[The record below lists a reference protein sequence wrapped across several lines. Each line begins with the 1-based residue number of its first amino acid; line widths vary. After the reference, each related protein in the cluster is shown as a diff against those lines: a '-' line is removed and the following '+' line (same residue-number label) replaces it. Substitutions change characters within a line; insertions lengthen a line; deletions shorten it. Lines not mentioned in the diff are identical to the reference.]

1 MIEEQ
6 ELDELVSGGAENLA
20 EPKKTMQP
28 TAAGARDDQAHS
40 AQAQQK
46 AQAGNQLEGA
56 PSPMR
61 VLAVRKA

>member
-20 EPKKTMQP
+20 EPKKTSLLLQELV
-28 TAAGARDDQAHS
+28 TIKHIL
-40 AQAQQK
+40 QAQQK